1 MEPGPASPQA
11 TADSTASVAAELRRG
26 LETLANSSPNLEERK
41 QAAAALKAIE
51 EEEKRAD
58 AAKAT
63 ARSYLTALKPKASL
77 DDSTVKLPPH
87 PQSVAAD
94 NQQQLNSPTK
104 QAPTQHKE
112 IADLEA
118 KLETALATTA
128 EERRRAAEEAVKA
141 ANNDLSRHQL
151 EKKPEYTSVVS
162 SITTSTTSTAG
173 ETRQR
178 SDRTKKTGA
187 LRSGGCRGCRSRY
200 SQQPE
205 SASNKSTGDDATSK
219 CIQSAIRGRERDGDK
234 AKGTQR
240 R

>member
-1 MEPGPASPQA
+1 MGSLSEGGRSSQPSLGHVTDLWGLMGSLSPEGKRGLRGKREIRVYSCCFVLVTKQRVFTLRVSFMEPGPASPQA

-94 NQQQLNSPTK
+94 NQQKLNSPTK

-112 IADLEA
+112 IADLHVRME
-118 KLETALATTA
+118 
-128 EERRRAAEEAVKA
+128 
-141 ANNDLSRHQL
+141 
-151 EKKPEYTSVVS
+151 
-162 SITTSTTSTAG
+162 
-173 ETRQR
+173 
-178 SDRTKKTGA
+178 
-187 LRSGGCRGCRSRY
+187 GGIDC
-200 SQQPE
+200 E
-205 SASNKSTGDDATSK
+205 
-219 CIQSAIRGRERDGDK
+219 
-234 AKGTQR
+234 
-240 R
+240 

>member
-63 ARSYLTALKPKASL
+63 ARSYLTALKPKASH

-94 NQQQLNSPTK
+94 NQQKLNSPTK

-112 IADLEA
+112 IADLHVRME
-118 KLETALATTA
+118 
-128 EERRRAAEEAVKA
+128 
-141 ANNDLSRHQL
+141 
-151 EKKPEYTSVVS
+151 
-162 SITTSTTSTAG
+162 
-173 ETRQR
+173 
-178 SDRTKKTGA
+178 
-187 LRSGGCRGCRSRY
+187 GGIDC
-200 SQQPE
+200 E
-205 SASNKSTGDDATSK
+205 
-219 CIQSAIRGRERDGDK
+219 
-234 AKGTQR
+234 
-240 R
+240 